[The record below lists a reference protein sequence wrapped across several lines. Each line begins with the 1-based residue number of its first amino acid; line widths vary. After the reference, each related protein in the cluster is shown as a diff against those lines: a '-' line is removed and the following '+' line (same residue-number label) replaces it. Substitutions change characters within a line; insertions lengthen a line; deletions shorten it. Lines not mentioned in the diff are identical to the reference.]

1 MLSFYDEYTYRE
13 IMKIALQL
21 SGQIR
26 FWEQSYEYWTELKY
40 KLEQSGFDVD
50 IHICGWE
57 DSYTKSFDF
66 SSFTTHNL
74 IPINNDLLT
83 TGQETWSSSSQG
95 IMRRKQDPIGLMPF
109 SYQQYWGSRYR
120 RLYQKENNVQY
131 DFIMVTRPDLW
142 FKCDIVKI
150 LQDKKKEICESKCTV
165 FIPFG
170 VINTVGRKPVY
181 PSRLCNDYMCLGTE
195 ESMNLYCNGFL
206 HSYLQDSK
214 SFISTNHTYPSMTC
228 MKTNLLTKSITIPM
242 KLRRLNDTIM

>member
-1 MLSFYDEYTYRE
+1 MLSFYDEHTYGK

-26 FWEQSYEYWTELKY
+26 FWEQSCEYWIELKS
-40 KLEQSGFDVD
+40 KLEESGFDVD
-50 IHICGWE
+50 IHICGWK
-57 DSYTKSFDF
+57 DSYTESLDF

-74 IPINNDLLT
+74 IPINMDLVCIGKERDRKKT
-83 TGQETWSSSSQG
+83 
-95 IMRRKQDPIGLMPF
+95 IMRRSQNPIMLMPL

-131 DFIMVTRPDLW
+131 DFIMVTRPDLS

-150 LQDKKKEICESKCTV
+150 LQEKRQEIIESKCTI

-170 VINTVGRKPVY
+170 VINSVGRKPVH

-195 ESMNLYCNGFL
+195 ESVNLYCNGFL
-206 HSYLQDSK
+206 YSYLQDSK
-214 SFISTNHTYPSMTC
+214 SFMSTNHTYPAMTC
-228 MKTNLLTKSITIPM
+228 IKTIDTPM
-242 KLRRLNDTIM
+242 KLRRII